1 MSVLYSCVGTTDPIR
16 KFRDGGLLHIVRH
29 YKPEKVYLYISH
41 ELMRNEI
48 ERQWYTIPIK
58 AVHPSCEIHVIN
70 SGVTDVHN
78 VDSLHSMVDYFY
90 NILEDNPGED
100 ILINVTSGTPQMQLI
115 MALLV
120 VENPNVKG
128 IQVDTPSKGPNF
140 SDHERAGD
148 SILEL
153 VELNEDN
160 ELTAPNRCHEP
171 ALGFVRKKSI
181 SRQIEALIDNYN
193 YEAAFSL
200 YKQNRRLFDD
210 LVGKLLEH
218 AYLREHLH
226 YDKACEK
233 IKRINRTRLENYYTG
248 NLSNLWEYLLV
259 MDIRV
264 KQENY
269 QDFFIR
275 MTPFL
280 YELFWAYLFD
290 IKKVRYEQVGE
301 RDKKGGKKLWVHR
314 EKLQNHFP
322 KALRALDNSFA
333 KSNEQ
338 FKNRTSLSFV
348 NMIEIVCNND
358 SFCVPETL
366 ESQLRSLRSIE
377 EKIRNKLAHTIV
389 KIDLKSI
396 KEVSDNKTPR
406 DICSW
411 LYDLFFFV
419 AGITDGK
426 KQLIYNQINEEI
438 KEIL

>member
-29 YKPEKVYLYISH
+29 YKPEKIYLYISD
-41 ELMRNEI
+41 ELMQNEI

-58 AVHPSCEIHVIN
+58 ALHPSCEIHVID

-128 IQVDTPSKGPNF
+128 IQVDTPSKGANF

-171 ALGFVRKKSI
+171 ALGFVKKKSI

-200 YKQNRRLFDD
+200 YKQNRHLFDD

-218 AYLREHLH
+218 AYLRERFN
-226 YDKACEK
+226 YDEACEK
-233 IKRINRTRLENYYTG
+233 IHRINRL
-248 NLSNLWEYLLV
+248 NLRNDYKGDLGKLWEYLLI
-259 MDIRV
+259 MNLRV
-264 KQENY
+264 QQENY
-269 QDFFIR
+269 QDFFVR

-280 YELFWAYLFD
+280 YELLWEYLFSVQR
-290 IKKVRYEQVGE
+290 IKFSVLGE
-301 RDKKGGKKLWVHR
+301 KKFGKNLIVSR
-314 EKLQNHFP
+314 EKLVENFSES
-322 KALRALDNSFA
+322 LRVLDGSV
-333 KSNEQ
+333 SNDRDKFRQ
-338 FKNRTSLSFV
+338 YTSLSYWIMMEIICQNV
-348 NMIEIVCNND
+348 SAHSIPEEIE
-358 SFCVPETL
+358 FKLRYFRKL
-366 ESQLRSLRSIE
+366 ERE
-377 EKIRNKLAHTIV
+377 IRNKLAHTIV

-419 AGITDGK
+419 AGVENGK